1 MQSEA
6 IRATILKVHVMQDL
20 PCKEVLHR
28 SCAASPVRHLMTVFK
43 SKRVTNYWNMTVWT
57 TETVICDIPG
67 ADLV

>member
-1 MQSEA
+1 
-6 IRATILKVHVMQDL
+6 
-20 PCKEVLHR
+20 
-28 SCAASPVRHLMTVFK
+28 MTVFK